1 MDTTPST
8 DGDVEVD
15 VNNADNASN
24 EDAVVTIPEDLKIV
38 LDTLKEQA
46 AELAAVRA
54 ELANVRKSSVSQDV
68 VRNYILGKTSG
79 ATSPKTPITNNAV
92 SDGDVVDEGYI
103 NPSPSDFL

>member
-8 DGDVEVD
+8 ESDPVVDDDAVDDV
-15 VNNADNASN
+15 SN
-24 EDAVVTIPEDLKIV
+24 DTDVVTIPEDLKIV

-46 AELAAVRA
+46 AELAAVRN

-68 VRNYILGKTSG
+68 VRNYILGKTTG
-79 ATSPKTPITNNAV
+79 APTPKTTITNNAV
-92 SDGDVVDEGYI
+92 SDGDVVDEGYL

>member
-8 DGDVEVD
+8 DGDAEVD
-15 VNNADNASN
+15 VNNVDTASN
-24 EDAVVTIPEDLKIV
+24 DADVVIPDDLKIV

-46 AELAAVRA
+46 AELAAVRN

-68 VRNYILGKTSG
+68 VRNYILGKTTR
-79 ATSPKTPITNNAV
+79 APAPKTPITNNAV
-92 SDGDVVDEGYI
+92 NDGDVVDEGYL